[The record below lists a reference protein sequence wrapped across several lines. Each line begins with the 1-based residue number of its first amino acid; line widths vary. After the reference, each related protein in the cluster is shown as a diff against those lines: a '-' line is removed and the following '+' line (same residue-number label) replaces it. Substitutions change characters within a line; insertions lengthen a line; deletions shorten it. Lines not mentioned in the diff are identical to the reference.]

1 MNSMNHQSSR
11 KFRGASKWMQRSALP
26 ALAFIIVITL
36 LGQFYSWRFD
46 FTDDRRYTLSPFTH
60 RTLARAEQPIYI
72 TCYLGGGLP
81 LEFARL
87 RTGVEDL
94 LHEYQYAS
102 RYRVAFRFQDPNA
115 ELDAHAREAF
125 RGKLIERGVRPLT
138 VQVQSA
144 QGSAEE
150 TLIFPALSIGYAGR
164 AQTLNI
170 LSANA
175 SLTSDEMIDLSL
187 QTLEYG
193 ITAEIDQLLTEKF
206 PRVAILQ
213 GHGEL
218 APENCVG
225 LAQALSQRFAVE
237 RCAFPSSVGALD
249 SFRIVVSANPT
260 LPFTEHEKL
269 ILDQYLMQGGRW
281 LLLQNSVRVAEDS
294 LQVGESTIAL
304 LHSTNLEDLL
314 FRYGVRL
321 NPVIVQDAQCA
332 LIPVNSA
339 LAGQP
344 PRFTPRPWLYYPL
357 LTPNPKT
364 SITRGVN
371 VVYSRF
377 PATVD
382 LVGANDSVR
391 AVPLLTTSP
400 ASRILE
406 APRMVSLG
414 EIATPPTAQLLQQ
427 GRQLVG
433 VLLEGRLQSG
443 FAHRPLAAIAPGEKF
458 VFRPLSDST
467 RIAVFGDGTIARNE
481 LTLRQGQPRPL
492 PLGFD
497 RYTQQTFGNAEL
509 LANVSL
515 ALDGQDELLSLRNRK
530 IAPRRLDQQAV
541 GATRMLLLVFNVAV
555 PPLLLVVGGCIYAWR
570 RKRRYGRR
578 VGGATDAVGGDG
590 GRDGAI

>member
-1 MNSMNHQSSR
+1 MNTTNQHSFR
-11 KFRGASKWMQRSALP
+11 KYRGASKWMQRSALP
-26 ALAFIIVITL
+26 ALALIIVVTL

-46 FTDDRRYTLSPFTH
+46 FTDDRRYTLSPFTR
-60 RTLARAEQPIYI
+60 RTLARAEQSVYI
-72 TCYLGGGLP
+72 TCYLGGSLP

-87 RTGVEDL
+87 RYGVEDL
-94 LHEYQYAS
+94 LREYQYAS
-102 RYRVAFRFQDPNA
+102 RYRVVFRFQDPNA
-115 ELDAHAREAF
+115 ETDARAREAF

-144 QGSAEE
+144 RGSAEE
-150 TLIFPALSIGYAGR
+150 TLIYPALSIGYAGR

-170 LSANA
+170 LSPNA

-193 ITAEIDQLLTEKF
+193 LTAAIDQLLTEAF

-237 RCAFPSSVGALD
+237 RCAFPSRVGALD

-269 ILDQYLMQGGRW
+269 IMDQYLMQGGRW
-281 LLLQNSVRVAEDS
+281 LLLQNSVHVAEDS
-294 LQVGESTIAL
+294 LQVGENTIAL

-314 FRYGVRL
+314 FRYGVRM

-344 PRFTPRPWLYYPL
+344 PRFTPRPWLYNPL
-357 LTPNPKT
+357 LTPNPNT

-377 PATVD
+377 PASVD
-382 LVGANDSVR
+382 LVGVNDSVR
-391 AVPLLTTSP
+391 AVPLLTSSP
-400 ASRILE
+400 ASRTLE

-414 EIATPPTAQLLQQ
+414 EIATPPSAQQLQQ

-443 FAHRPLAAIAPGEKF
+443 FAHRPLSAIAPGEEF
-458 VFRPLSDST
+458 TFRALSEPT
-467 RIAVFGDGTIARNE
+467 RIAVFADGSIARNE

-509 LANVSL
+509 LTNVSL
-515 ALDGQDELLSLRNRK
+515 ALDGQDELLSLRNRR
-530 IAPRRLDQQAV
+530 IAPRRLNQQAI
-541 GATRMLLLVFNVAV
+541 GANRAVLIIFNVAF
-555 PPLLLVVGGCIYAWR
+555 PPLLLVVCGGIYAWR

-578 VGGATDAVGGDG
+578 AEGARGAVRGEGG
-590 GRDGAI
+590 